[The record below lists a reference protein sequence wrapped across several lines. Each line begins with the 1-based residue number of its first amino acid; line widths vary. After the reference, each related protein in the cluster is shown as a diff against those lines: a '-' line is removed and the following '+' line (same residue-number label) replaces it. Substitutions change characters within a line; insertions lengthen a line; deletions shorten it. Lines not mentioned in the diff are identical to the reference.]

1 MDFRK
6 YRVNQSIRAKEVR
19 VVDENGHQIGIM
31 PLQEAIQKAQQSGL
45 DLVEIVPN
53 ANPPVCKIIDFS
65 KFKYQ
70 QEKKEKEI
78 RKTQKLNLF
87 KEIYIKPTITE
98 HDLQIKLNHVKEFL
112 QHLHPTK
119 IVITC
124 TGRLLQYFDEVSDKL
139 VEKIKSELQTL
150 GKFANIKKDNNKVT
164 IIVEPIKDKKEK
176 KNNEEQNKIT

>member
-19 VVDENGHQIGIM
+19 VIDENGQQLGIM
-31 PLQEAIQKAQQSGL
+31 SLQEALQRAQQLGL
-45 DLVEIVPN
+45 DLVEIVPQ
-53 ANPPVCKIIDFS
+53 ATPPVCKIINFS

-70 QEKKEKEI
+70 QEKKEKEL
-78 RKTQKLNLF
+78 RKSQKLNVV

-98 HDLQIKLNHVKEFL
+98 HDLQTKLNHVKEFL

-124 TGRLLQYFDEVSDKL
+124 AGRLLQYFDETSDKL
-139 VEKIKSELQTL
+139 VEKIKSELQTF
-150 GKFANIKKDNNKVT
+150 GKFANIRKDNNKVT
-164 IIVEPIKDKKEK
+164 IFIEPLKERK
-176 KNNEEQNKIT
+176 ENKTQ

>member
-6 YRVNQSIRAKEVR
+6 YRVNQSIKAKEVR
-19 VVDENGHQIGIM
+19 VVDENGNQIGIM
-31 PLQEAIQKAQQSGL
+31 PLQQALQKAQQLGL
-45 DLVEIVPN
+45 DLVEIAPQ

-70 QEKKEKEI
+70 QEKKEKEL
-78 RKTQKLNLF
+78 RKAQKLNIL

-124 TGRLLQYFDEVSDKL
+124 TGRLLQYFNEASDKL
-139 VEKIKSELQTL
+139 VEKIKSELQNF
-150 GKFANIKKDNNKVT
+150 GKFANIRKDENKVT
-164 IIVEPIKDKKEK
+164 IIIEPLKKEK
-176 KNNEEQNKIT
+176 KDNESQTKIT